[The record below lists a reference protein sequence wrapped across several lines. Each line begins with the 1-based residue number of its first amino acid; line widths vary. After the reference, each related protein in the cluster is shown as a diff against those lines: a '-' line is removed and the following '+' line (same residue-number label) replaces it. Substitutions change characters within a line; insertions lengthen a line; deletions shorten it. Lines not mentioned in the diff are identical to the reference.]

1 MIASY
6 SQPIVPLYP
15 LGGYTFGVKDAQPVD
30 DPTTAA
36 MLKNLQLEYEKQGTR
51 HSVDAV
57 LVVHEHG
64 HPHILML
71 QISPTMF
78 ILPGAS
84 LKPGEDFVEGLKQ
97 RLDLR
102 LAPPATSSK
111 EKGSGD
117 DWEIGELLTEWCRPN
132 FETHMYPYGP
142 PHITKPKEVKKYY
155 LVHLPEKK
163 LLSIPKNMKLL
174 AVPLFELYDNAERYG
189 PQLSSLPFLLSRF
202 HFIYHQ
208 PADQEPAKQEQQ

>member
-1 MIASY
+1 MIPDTPS
-6 SQPIVPLYP
+6 SELTTVPFSFQYNIRYP

-132 FETHMYPYGP
+132 FG
-142 PHITKPKEVKKYY
+142 KYI
-155 LVHLPEKK
+155 
-163 LLSIPKNMKLL
+163 LSWYVN
-174 AVPLFELYDNAERYG
+174 E
-189 PQLSSLPFLLSRF
+189 
-202 HFIYHQ
+202 
-208 PADQEPAKQEQQ
+208 ADVSFQKSHY